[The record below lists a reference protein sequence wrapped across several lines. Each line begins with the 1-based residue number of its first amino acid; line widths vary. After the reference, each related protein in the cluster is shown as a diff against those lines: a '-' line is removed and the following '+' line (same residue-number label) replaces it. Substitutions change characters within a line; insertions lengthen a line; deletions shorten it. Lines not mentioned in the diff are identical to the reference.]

1 MIVKSTF
8 FFTCTKPI
16 FNKINMYF
24 PHCTRSGN
32 KGVSNNTYTKLP
44 AFPCCF
50 EGMSFVFTS
59 YRICFHFYLPAKTFD
74 SLNNHNVINAVIYQ
88 SKP

>member
-1 MIVKSTF
+1 MIVKNTF

-16 FNKINMYF
+16 FNK
-24 PHCTRSGN
+24 RSGN

-44 AFPCCF
+44 AF
-50 EGMSFVFTS
+50 EGMSFVLTS
-59 YRICFHFYLPAKTFD
+59 YRICFHFYLPAKTFE